1 MASPFSYDH
10 GRFLID
16 MSVQYIIRRLLIM
29 IPVLFGI
36 SLIIFTIVRV
46 IPGDPA
52 VVLAGPHATKDVVDQ
67 VRVQFGLNQHPVK
80 QYLLFIGNM
89 LKGDL
94 GTSNRTGLPVTKE
107 IMARFPNTLL
117 LAFASILV
125 ATVLGV
131 TTGIIAGVKQNSK
144 FDYLSMLIA
153 LFGLSMPVFWLGLM
167 LMLLFS
173 IKLGWFPAV
182 GAESLKHL
190 ILPAITLGANSTA
203 IIARMTRSSMLEVIR
218 LDYIRTARAKGLKE
232 TVVISRH
239 ALKNALIPVVTV
251 IGLQTGTLLGG
262 AVLTEIVFAWPG
274 IGRLLVEAILSRDY
288 PVVQGVVLLVATIFI
303 FVNLIV
309 DILYS
314 YLDPRIRYH

>member
-1 MASPFSYDH
+1 M
-10 GRFLID
+10 L
-16 MSVQYIIRRLLIM
+16 
-29 IPVLFGI
+29 PVILGI

-52 VVLAGPHATKDVVDQ
+52 YIMAGPHATKEQMDQ
-67 VRVQFGLNQHPVK
+67 IRAQLGLDKHPVT
-80 QYLLFIGNM
+80 QYLIFLKNLFQ
-89 LKGDL
+89 GDL
-94 GTSNRTGLPVTKE
+94 GTSTRTGLPVIRE
-107 IMARFPNTLL
+107 ILTRFPNTLL
-117 LAFASILV
+117 LALASILV

-131 TTGIIAGVKQNSK
+131 TIGIIAGVKQNSK
-144 FDYLSMLIA
+144 FDYLSMLVA
-153 LFGLSMPVFWLGLM
+153 LLGLSMPVFWLGLM

-182 GAESLKHL
+182 GAESFKHL
-190 ILPAITLGANSTA
+190 VLPAITLGANSMA

-218 LDYIRTARAKGLKE
+218 LDYIRTARAKGLAEK
-232 TVVISRH
+232 VVILRH

-288 PVVQGVVLLVATIFI
+288 PVVQGVVLLVAIVFI

>member
-1 MASPFSYDH
+1 
-10 GRFLID
+10 
-16 MSVQYIIRRLLIM
+16 MSSQYIIRRLLIM

-36 SLIIFTIVRV
+36 SIIIFAMVRV
-46 IPGDPA
+46 IPGDPGYI
-52 VVLAGPHATKDVVDQ
+52 LAGPHATKEQ
-67 VRVQFGLNQHPVK
+67 IEQIREQLGLNKHPVL
-80 QYLLFIGNM
+80 QYLLF
-89 LKGDL
+89 LKNIFRGDL
-94 GTSNRTGLPVTKE
+94 GTSTRTGLPVTKE

-117 LAFASILV
+117 LAFSSILI
-125 ATVLGV
+125 ATIFGVLI
-131 TTGIIAGVKQNSK
+131 GIISGVKQNSK
-144 FDYLSMLIA
+144 FDYLSMLFA

-182 GAESLKHL
+182 GAEGLNHLVLPSL
-190 ILPAITLGANSTA
+190 TLGANSTA

-218 LDYIRTARAKGLKE
+218 LDYIRTARAKGLAEK
-232 TVVISRH
+232 VVIMRH

-288 PVVQGVVLLVATIFI
+288 PVVQGVVLLVATTFI
-303 FVNLIV
+303 LINLIV
-309 DILYS
+309 DIIYS

>member
-1 MASPFSYDH
+1 
-10 GRFLID
+10 
-16 MSVQYIIRRLLIM
+16 MSGQYIIRRLLIM
-29 IPVLFGI
+29 IPVILGI
-36 SLIIFTIVRV
+36 SLIIFTVVRV

-52 VVLAGPHATKDVVDQ
+52 YILAGPHATQEQMDQ
-67 VRVQFGLNQHPVK
+67 IRAQLGLDKHPVT
-80 QYLLFIGNM
+80 QYFIFLKHLFQ
-89 LKGDL
+89 GDL
-94 GTSNRTGLPVTKE
+94 GTSTRTGLPVIRE
-107 IMARFPNTLL
+107 IMTRFPNTLV
-117 LAFASILV
+117 LALASILL
-125 ATVLGV
+125 ATVFGV
-131 TTGIIAGVKQNSK
+131 TIGIIAGVKQNSK
-144 FDYLSMLIA
+144 FDYLSMLVA
-153 LFGLSMPVFWLGLM
+153 LLGLSMPVFWLGLM

-173 IKLGWFPAV
+173 IQLGWFPAV
-182 GAESLKHL
+182 GADSLKH
-190 ILPAITLGANSTA
+190 IVLPAITLGANSTA

-218 LDYIRTARAKGLKE
+218 LDYIRTARAKGLAEK
-232 TVVISRH
+232 VVISRH

-288 PVVQGVVLLVATIFI
+288 PVVQGVVLLIATVFI

>member
-1 MASPFSYDH
+1 
-10 GRFLID
+10 
-16 MSVQYIIRRLLIM
+16 MSGQYIIRRLLIM
-29 IPVLFGI
+29 IPVILGI
-36 SLIIFTIVRV
+36 SLIIFTVVRV

-52 VVLAGPHATKDVVDQ
+52 YILAGPHATQEQMDQ
-67 VRVQFGLNQHPVK
+67 IRAQLGLDKHPVT
-80 QYLLFIGNM
+80 QYFIFLKHLFQ
-89 LKGDL
+89 GDL
-94 GTSNRTGLPVTKE
+94 GTSTRTGLPVIRE
-107 IMARFPNTLL
+107 IMTRFPNTLV
-117 LAFASILV
+117 LALASILL
-125 ATVLGV
+125 ATVFGV
-131 TTGIIAGVKQNSK
+131 TIGIIAGVKQNSK
-144 FDYLSMLIA
+144 FDYLSMLVA
-153 LFGLSMPVFWLGLM
+153 LLGLSMPVFWLGLM

-182 GAESLKHL
+182 GADSLKH
-190 ILPAITLGANSTA
+190 IVLPAITLGANSTA

-218 LDYIRTARAKGLKE
+218 LDYIRTARAKGLAEK
-232 TVVISRH
+232 VVISRH

-288 PVVQGVVLLVATIFI
+288 PVVQGVVLLIATVFI

>member
-1 MASPFSYDH
+1 
-10 GRFLID
+10 
-16 MSVQYIIRRLLIM
+16 M
-29 IPVLFGI
+29 IPVILGI
-36 SLIIFTIVRV
+36 SLIIFTVVRV

-52 VVLAGPHATKDVVDQ
+52 YILAGPHATQEQMDQ
-67 VRVQFGLNQHPVK
+67 IRAQLGLDKHPVT
-80 QYLLFIGNM
+80 QYFIFLKHLFQ
-89 LKGDL
+89 GDL
-94 GTSNRTGLPVTKE
+94 GTSTRTGLPVIRE
-107 IMARFPNTLL
+107 IMTRFPNTLV
-117 LAFASILV
+117 LALASILL
-125 ATVLGV
+125 ATVFGV
-131 TTGIIAGVKQNSK
+131 TIGIIAGVKQNSK
-144 FDYLSMLIA
+144 FDYLSMLVA
-153 LFGLSMPVFWLGLM
+153 LLGLSMPVFWLGLM

-173 IKLGWFPAV
+173 IQLGWFPAV
-182 GAESLKHL
+182 GADSLKH
-190 ILPAITLGANSTA
+190 IVLPAITLGANSTA

-218 LDYIRTARAKGLKE
+218 LDYIRTARAKGLAEK
-232 TVVISRH
+232 VVISRH

-288 PVVQGVVLLVATIFI
+288 PVVQGVVLLIATVFI

>member
-1 MASPFSYDH
+1 
-10 GRFLID
+10 
-16 MSVQYIIRRLLIM
+16 MSSQYIIRRLLIM
-29 IPVLFGI
+29 VPVLFGI
-36 SLIIFTIVRV
+36 SIIIFAMVRV
-46 IPGDPA
+46 IPGDPGYI
-52 VVLAGPHATKDVVDQ
+52 LAGPHATKEQ
-67 VRVQFGLNQHPVK
+67 VEQIREQLGLNKHPVL
-80 QYLLFIGNM
+80 QYLLF
-89 LKGDL
+89 LKNILRGDL
-94 GTSNRTGLPVTKE
+94 GTSTRTGLPVSKE

-117 LAFASILV
+117 LAFSSILI
-125 ATVLGV
+125 ATIFGV
-131 TTGIIAGVKQNSK
+131 FIGVISGVKQNSK
-144 FDYLSMLIA
+144 FDYLSMLFA

-182 GAESLKHL
+182 GAEGLKHL
-190 ILPAITLGANSTA
+190 VLPSLTLGANSMA

-218 LDYIRTARAKGLKE
+218 LDYIRTARAKGLEEK
-232 TVVISRH
+232 VVITRH

-288 PVVQGVVLLVATIFI
+288 PVVQGVVLLVATTFI
-303 FVNLIV
+303 LINLIV
-309 DILYS
+309 DIIYS

>member
-1 MASPFSYDH
+1 
-10 GRFLID
+10 
-16 MSVQYIIRRLLIM
+16 MSGQYIIRRLLIM
-29 IPVLFGI
+29 LPVILGI

-52 VVLAGPHATKDVVDQ
+52 YILAGPHATKEQMDQ
-67 VRVQFGLNQHPVK
+67 IRAQLGLDKHPVT
-80 QYLLFIGNM
+80 QYLIFLKNLFQ
-89 LKGDL
+89 GDL
-94 GTSNRTGLPVTKE
+94 GTSTRTGLPVIKE
-107 IMARFPNTLL
+107 IMTRFPNTLL
-117 LAFASILV
+117 LALASIAL
-125 ATVLGV
+125 ATVFGV
-131 TTGIIAGVKQNSK
+131 TIGIIAGVKQNSK
-144 FDYLSMLIA
+144 FDYLSMLVA
-153 LFGLSMPVFWLGLM
+153 LLGLSMPVFWLGLM

-173 IKLGWFPAV
+173 IKLEWFPAV
-182 GAESLKHL
+182 GADSLKHL
-190 ILPAITLGANSTA
+190 VLPAITLGANSTA

-218 LDYIRTARAKGLKE
+218 LDYIRTARAKGLAEK
-232 TVVISRH
+232 VVILRH

-288 PVVQGVVLLVATIFI
+288 PVVQGVVLLVATMFI

-309 DILYS
+309 DIIYS

>member
-1 MASPFSYDH
+1 MTS
-10 GRFLID
+10 
-16 MSVQYIIRRLLIM
+16 QYIIRRLLIM
-29 IPVLFGI
+29 LPVLLGI

-46 IPGDPA
+46 IPGDPGYIM
-52 VVLAGPHATKDVVDQ
+52 AGPHATKDQ
-67 VRVQFGLNQHPVK
+67 VEQIRAQLGLDKHPVT
-80 QYLLFIGNM
+80 QYFIFLQKLFR
-89 LKGDL
+89 GDL
-94 GTSNRTGLPVTKE
+94 GTSTRTGLPVTKE
-107 IMARFPNTLL
+107 IMARLPNTLL
-117 LAFASILV
+117 LALASILI
-125 ATVLGV
+125 ATVFGV
-131 TTGIIAGVKQNSK
+131 LTGIIAGVKQNSK
-144 FDYLSMLIA
+144 FDYLSMLVA

-173 IKLGWFPAV
+173 IKLGWFPSV
-182 GAESLKHL
+182 GADSFKHL
-190 ILPAITLGANSTA
+190 VLPAITLGANSTA

-218 LDYIRTARAKGLKE
+218 LDYIRTARAKGLPEKL
-232 TVVISRH
+232 VLSRH

-288 PVVQGVVLLVATIFI
+288 PVVQGVVLVVATMFI

>member
-1 MASPFSYDH
+1 
-10 GRFLID
+10 
-16 MSVQYIIRRLLIM
+16 M
-29 IPVLFGI
+29 IPVILGI
-36 SLIIFTIVRV
+36 SLIIFTVVRI

-52 VVLAGPHATKDVVDQ
+52 YILAGPHATKEQMDQ
-67 VRVQFGLNQHPVK
+67 IRAQLGLDKHPVT
-80 QYLLFIGNM
+80 QYMIFLKNLFQ
-89 LKGDL
+89 GDL
-94 GTSNRTGLPVTKE
+94 GTSTRTGLPVIRE
-107 IMARFPNTLL
+107 ILTRFPNTLL
-117 LAFASILV
+117 LALASILL
-125 ATVLGV
+125 ATVFGV
-131 TTGIIAGVKQNSK
+131 TIGIIAGVKQNSK
-144 FDYLSMLIA
+144 FDYLSMLVA
-153 LFGLSMPVFWLGLM
+153 LLGLSMPVFWLGLM

-182 GAESLKHL
+182 GADSLKHL
-190 ILPAITLGANSTA
+190 VLPAITLGANSTA

-218 LDYIRTARAKGLKE
+218 LDYIRTARAKGLAEK
-232 TVVISRH
+232 VVIFRH

-288 PVVQGVVLLVATIFI
+288 PVVQGVVLLIATVFI

>member
-1 MASPFSYDH
+1 M
-10 GRFLID
+10 
-16 MSVQYIIRRLLIM
+16 RRLLIM
-29 IPVLFGI
+29 LPVLLGV
-36 SLIIFTIVRV
+36 SLIIFIMVRV
-46 IPGDPA
+46 IPGDPGYI
-52 VVLAGPHATKDVVDQ
+52 LAGPHATKDQ
-67 VRVQFGLNQHPVK
+67 VEQIREQLGLNRHPVT
-80 QYLLFIGNM
+80 QYFIFLKNLFQ
-89 LKGDL
+89 GDL
-94 GTSNRTGLPVTKE
+94 GTSTRTGLPVMKE

-117 LAFASILV
+117 LALASILI
-125 ATVLGV
+125 ATGFGVLA
-131 TTGIIAGVKQNSK
+131 GIIAGVKQNSK
-144 FDYLSMLIA
+144 FDYLSMLVA

-182 GAESLKHL
+182 GADSLKHL
-190 ILPAITLGANSTA
+190 VLPALTLGANSTA

-218 LDYIRTARAKGLKE
+218 LDYIRTARAKGLPE
-232 TVVISRH
+232 NTVISRH

-251 IGLQTGTLLGG
+251 IGLQTGILLGG

-274 IGRLLVEAILSRDY
+274 IGRLLVESILSRDY
-288 PVVQGVVLLVATIFI
+288 PVVQGVVLVVATMFI

>member
-1 MASPFSYDH
+1 MT
-10 GRFLID
+10 G
-16 MSVQYIIRRLLIM
+16 QYIIRRLLIM
-29 IPVLFGI
+29 IPVLLGV
-36 SLIIFTIVRV
+36 SLIIFTMVRV

-52 VVLAGPHATKDVVDQ
+52 IILAGPHANKEQVDQ
-67 VRVQFGLNQHPVK
+67 IRTQLGLDRHPVV
-80 QYLLFIGNM
+80 QYFSFLGDLVQ
-89 LKGDL
+89 GDL
-94 GTSNRTGLPVTKE
+94 GRSTRTGLPVTRE
-107 IMARFPNTLL
+107 IMARLPNTVV
-117 LAFASILV
+117 LALTAIILASF
-125 ATVLGV
+125 LGV
-131 TTGIIAGVKQNSK
+131 LTGIIAGVKQNSI
-144 FDYLSMLIA
+144 FDHLSMMIA

-173 IKLGWFPAV
+173 IQLGWLPSV
-182 GAESLKHL
+182 GAESWKHL

-218 LDYIRTARAKGLKE
+218 VDYIRTARAKGLTEKM
-232 TVVISRH
+232 VIWRH

-288 PVVQGVVLLVATIFI
+288 PVVQGLVLLVAIIFI
-303 FVNLIV
+303 FINLFV

-314 YLDPRIRYH
+314 YLDPRIRYT

>member
-1 MASPFSYDH
+1 
-10 GRFLID
+10 
-16 MSVQYIIRRLLIM
+16 
-29 IPVLFGI
+29 
-36 SLIIFTIVRV
+36 V
-46 IPGDPA
+46 IPGDPGY
-52 VVLAGPHATKDVVDQ
+52 VMAGPHATKDQ
-67 VRVQFGLNQHPVK
+67 VEQIRAQLGLDKHPVT
-80 QYLLFIGNM
+80 QYFIFIRN
-89 LKGDL
+89 LSKGDL
-94 GTSNRTGLPVTKE
+94 GTSTRTGLPVTKE

-117 LAFASILV
+117 LALASILI
-125 ATVLGV
+125 ATFFGVL
-131 TTGIIAGVKQNSK
+131 TGIIAGVKQNSK
-144 FDYLSMLIA
+144 FDYLSMLVA

-173 IKLGWFPAV
+173 IKLGWLPAV
-182 GAESLKHL
+182 GADSLRHL

-218 LDYIRTARAKGLKE
+218 LDYIRTARAKGLSEKL
-232 TVVISRH
+232 VISRH

-251 IGLQTGTLLGG
+251 IGLQTGILLGG

-288 PVVQGVVLLVATIFI
+288 PVVQGVVLVVATMFI
-303 FVNLIV
+303 FVNLVV

>member
-1 MASPFSYDH
+1 
-10 GRFLID
+10 
-16 MSVQYIIRRLLIM
+16 MSSQYIIRRLLIM

-36 SLIIFTIVRV
+36 SIIIFAMVRV
-46 IPGDPA
+46 IPGDPGYI
-52 VVLAGPHATKDVVDQ
+52 LAGPHATKEQ
-67 VRVQFGLNQHPVK
+67 VEQIREQLGLNKHPVL
-80 QYLLFIGNM
+80 QYLLF
-89 LKGDL
+89 LKNILRGDL
-94 GTSNRTGLPVTKE
+94 GTSTRTGLPVSKE

-117 LAFASILV
+117 LAFSSILI
-125 ATVLGV
+125 ATLFGV
-131 TTGIIAGVKQNSK
+131 FIGVISGVKQNSK
-144 FDYLSMLIA
+144 FDYLSMLFA

-182 GAESLKHL
+182 GAEGLKHL
-190 ILPAITLGANSTA
+190 VLPSLTLGANSMA

-218 LDYIRTARAKGLKE
+218 LDYIRTARAKGLAEK
-232 TVVISRH
+232 VVITRH

-288 PVVQGVVLLVATIFI
+288 PVVQGVVLLVATTFI
-303 FVNLIV
+303 LINLIV
-309 DILYS
+309 DIIYS

>member
-1 MASPFSYDH
+1 
-10 GRFLID
+10 

-29 IPVLFGI
+29 LPVILGI

-52 VVLAGPHATKDVVDQ
+52 YILAGPHATKEQMDQ
-67 VRVQFGLNQHPVK
+67 IRAQLGLDKHPVT
-80 QYLLFIGNM
+80 QYFIFLKNLFQ
-89 LKGDL
+89 GDL
-94 GTSNRTGLPVTKE
+94 GTSTRTGLPVIKE
-107 IMARFPNTLL
+107 IMTRFPNTLL
-117 LAFASILV
+117 LALASILL
-125 ATVLGV
+125 ATVFGV
-131 TTGIIAGVKQNSK
+131 TIGIIAGVKQNSK
-144 FDYLSMLIA
+144 FDYLSMLVA
-153 LFGLSMPVFWLGLM
+153 LLGLSMPVFWLGLM

-182 GAESLKHL
+182 GADSFKHL
-190 ILPAITLGANSTA
+190 VLPAITLGANSTA

-218 LDYIRTARAKGLKE
+218 LDYIRTARAKGLAEKL
-232 TVVISRH
+232 VISRH

-288 PVVQGVVLLVATIFI
+288 PVVQGVVLLVAVVFI

-309 DILYS
+309 DIIYS

>member
-1 MASPFSYDH
+1 MTT
-10 GRFLID
+10 
-16 MSVQYIIRRLLIM
+16 QYIIRRLLVM

-46 IPGDPA
+46 IPGDPG
-52 VVLAGPHATKDVVDQ
+52 VVLAGPHATKDVVEQ
-67 VRVQFGLNQHPVK
+67 IRVQLGLDKHPLT
-80 QYLLFIGNM
+80 QYFIFIKN
-89 LKGDL
+89 LSRGDL
-94 GTSNRTGLPVTKE
+94 GTSSRTGLPVTKE
-107 IMARFPNTLL
+107 IMARLPNTLL
-117 LAFASILV
+117 LALASILV
-125 ATVLGV
+125 ATILGV
-131 TTGIIAGVKQNSK
+131 LTGIIAGVKQNSK
-144 FDYLSMLIA
+144 FDYLSMLVA

-182 GAESLKHL
+182 GAESPKHL
-190 ILPAITLGANSTA
+190 VLPAITLGANSTA

-218 LDYIRTARAKGLKE
+218 LDYIRTARAKGLPEKL
-232 TVVISRH
+232 VLSRH

-251 IGLQTGTLLGG
+251 IGLQTGILLGG

-288 PVVQGVVLLVATIFI
+288 PVVQGVVLVVATMFIFI
-303 FVNLIV
+303 NLIV

>member
-1 MASPFSYDH
+1 M
-10 GRFLID
+10 
-16 MSVQYIIRRLLIM
+16 
-29 IPVLFGI
+29 
-36 SLIIFTIVRV
+36 
-46 IPGDPA
+46 
-52 VVLAGPHATKDVVDQ
+52 LA
-67 VRVQFGLNQHPVK
+67 L
-80 QYLLFIGNM
+80 
-89 LKGDL
+89 
-94 GTSNRTGLPVTKE
+94 
-107 IMARFPNTLL
+107 
-117 LAFASILV
+117 ASILV
-125 ATVLGV
+125 ATILGV
-131 TTGIIAGVKQNSK
+131 MTGIIAGVKQNSK
-144 FDYLSMLIA
+144 FDYLSMLVA

-173 IKLGWFPAV
+173 IKLGWFPSV
-182 GAESLKHL
+182 GAESFKHL
-190 ILPAITLGANSTA
+190 VLPAITLGANSTA

-218 LDYIRTARAKGLKE
+218 LDYIRTARAKGLSEK
-232 TVVISRH
+232 VVISRH

-288 PVVQGVVLLVATIFI
+288 PVVQGVVLVVATMFI

>member
-1 MASPFSYDH
+1 VSS
-10 GRFLID
+10 
-16 MSVQYIIRRLLIM
+16 QYIIRRLLIM

-36 SLIIFTIVRV
+36 SIIIFAMVRV
-46 IPGDPA
+46 IPGDPGYI
-52 VVLAGPHATKDVVDQ
+52 LAGPHATKEQ
-67 VRVQFGLNQHPVK
+67 IEQIREQLGLNKHPVL
-80 QYLLFIGNM
+80 QYLLF
-89 LKGDL
+89 LKNIFRGDL
-94 GTSNRTGLPVTKE
+94 GTSTRTGLPVTKE

-117 LAFASILV
+117 LAFSSILI
-125 ATVLGV
+125 ATIFGVLI
-131 TTGIIAGVKQNSK
+131 GIISGVKQNSK
-144 FDYLSMLIA
+144 FDYLSMLFA

-182 GAESLKHL
+182 GAEGLNHLVLPSL
-190 ILPAITLGANSTA
+190 TLGANSTA

-218 LDYIRTARAKGLKE
+218 LDYIRTARAKGLAEK
-232 TVVISRH
+232 VVIMRH

-288 PVVQGVVLLVATIFI
+288 PVVQGVVLLVATTFI
-303 FVNLIV
+303 LINLIV
-309 DILYS
+309 DIIYS